1 MTEDEK
7 NQVSDALSQLGQG
20 AASADFFAT
29 SSSAPIQP
37 RHSQP
42 LRRIP
47 FYARLG
53 FRQTIIPI
61 LLMMGV
67 ALPACAIW
75 WLIQDEDS
83 PLKSISL
90 GLPITMGLV
99 GLILL
104 ALGILIMMQVKAQL
118 AQEAKR

>member
-1 MTEDEK
+1 
-7 NQVSDALSQLGQG
+7 
-20 AASADFFAT
+20 
-29 SSSAPIQP
+29 
-37 RHSQP
+37 
-42 LRRIP
+42 
-47 FYARLG
+47 
-53 FRQTIIPI
+53 
-61 LLMMGV
+61 MGV